1 MKGQRKFV
9 LVIDQ
14 TRLLTAAELIK
25 ALTRTAARLDSGQG
39 RIDGGLIRGSAGAV
53 IGSYHWEAQDRDE
66 PEPEPEP
73 AADDE
78 WGPGRTPVARKRV
91 RGTANAG

>member
-14 TRLLTAAELIK
+14 TRLLTAAELVK

-66 PEPEPEP
+66 PEPEP